1 MGVHRRRRSTRKML
15 LLLWHAYRRWDSFGC
30 VDLSAAFAYYTL
42 QSIFPLLLIALGV
55 AARVYGKSSGV
66 AEVIAGIGPLLP
78 PSVVKLVESTLLGL
92 VAQGVGAG
100 LLGIMVLL
108 VTASNV
114 YLTLQ
119 RGADRL
125 WADVIPPR
133 SDEGMDKQIFDFIRA
148 RAEAFLVVLILA
160 VLIVVEQVIVGIS
173 RLPIEMLESFR
184 SLMPSLSSLFE
195 HHHVFTF
202 GSVLIAGLWL
212 SLLAFLLQRVLLR
225 QRIPWRSLVPGSVM
239 IGYAL
244 SILNL
249 VLSLSIVSLG
259 NRFQAYGVIGGVLVL
274 TLWIWMVG
282 IILYFGQ
289 CVSVEMVS
297 SRLKVIHR
305 GEPNM
310 VQA

>member
-1 MGVHRRRRSTRKML
+1 ML
-15 LLLWHAYRRWDSFGC
+15 LLLWHAYRRWDTFGC

-42 QSIFPLLLIALGV
+42 QSIFPLLLIALAV

-66 AEVIAGIGPLLP
+66 EEVIAGISPLLP
-78 PSVVKLVESTLLGL
+78 PSVVKLVETTLLGL

-125 WADVIPPR
+125 WNDVLPPR
-133 SDEGMDKQIFDFIRA
+133 ADEGMDKQIFDFIRA
-148 RAEAFLVVLILA
+148 RAEAFLVVLIVA
-160 VLIVVEQVIVGIS
+160 VLIVVEQVVVGIS
-173 RLPIEMLESFR
+173 RLPIEILESFR
-184 SLMPSLSSLFE
+184 SLLPSFSRLFD

-202 GSVLIAGLWL
+202 GSVIIAGSWL
-212 SLLAFLLQRVLLR
+212 SILAFLLQRVLLR
-225 QRIPWRSLVPGSVM
+225 QKIPWRSLIPGSLL

-244 SILNL
+244 SFLNL
-249 VLSLSIVSLG
+249 ILSLSIVSLG
-259 NRFQAYGVIGGVLVL
+259 SRFQAYGVIGGVLVL

-282 IILYFGQ
+282 IILYYGQ
-289 CVSVEMVS
+289 CVSVESVS
-297 SRLKVIHR
+297 ARLKAIRR
-305 GEPNM
+305 GEPNLA
-310 VQA
+310 QA

>member
-1 MGVHRRRRSTRKML
+1 ML
-15 LLLWHAYRRWDSFGC
+15 LLLWHAYRRWDTFGC

-66 AEVIAGIGPLLP
+66 EEVIAGIAPLLP

-100 LLGIMVLL
+100 LLGILVLL

-125 WADVIPPR
+125 WKDVIPPR
-133 SDEGMDKQIFDFIRA
+133 PEEGMDKQIFDFIRA
-148 RAEAFLVVLILA
+148 RAEAFLVVLIVA

-173 RLPIEMLESFR
+173 RLPIEILEWFR
-184 SLMPSLSSLFE
+184 LLMPSLSRLFD
-195 HHHVFTF
+195 HQHVFTF
-202 GSVLIAGLWL
+202 GSVVIAGLWL
-212 SLLAFLLQRVLLR
+212 SVLAFLLQRVLLR
-225 QRIPWRSLVPGSVM
+225 QRIPWRSLIPGSVL

-244 SILNL
+244 SVLNL
-249 VLSLSIVSLG
+249 ILSLSIVSLG
-259 NRFQAYGVIGGVLVL
+259 SRFQAYGVIGGVLVL

-289 CVSVEMVS
+289 CVSVETVS
-297 SRLKVIHR
+297 SRLKEIRR
-305 GEPNM
+305 GEPNL